1 MEGMSNTLPEVVRA
15 YMSEIGSKRTE
26 AKSRA
31 SRLNAAKGAQ
41 ARRKDAA
48 QVACLCHGGDSLEPM
63 AHKTTCPRGRLLR
76 QRARTAAVKE
86 NP

>member
-1 MEGMSNTLPEVVRA
+1 MLCGYSFLPDKIKNFALPLDIMEGMSNTLPEVVRA

-48 QVACLCHGGDSLEPM
+48 QVGLPV
-63 AHKTTCPRGRLLR
+63 PRWRL
-76 QRARTAAVKE
+76 AGTDGA
-86 NP
+86 